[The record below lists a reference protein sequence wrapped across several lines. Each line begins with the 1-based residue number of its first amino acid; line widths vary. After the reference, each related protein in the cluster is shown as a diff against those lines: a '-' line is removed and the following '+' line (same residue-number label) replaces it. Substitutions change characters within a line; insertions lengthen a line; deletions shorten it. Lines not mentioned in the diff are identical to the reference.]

1 MIFSLKD
8 IDSYAPKDDQI
19 SSNEKGSRK

>member
-1 MIFSLKD
+1 MILSFKD
-8 IDSYAPKDDQI
+8 IDSHAPKDDQT